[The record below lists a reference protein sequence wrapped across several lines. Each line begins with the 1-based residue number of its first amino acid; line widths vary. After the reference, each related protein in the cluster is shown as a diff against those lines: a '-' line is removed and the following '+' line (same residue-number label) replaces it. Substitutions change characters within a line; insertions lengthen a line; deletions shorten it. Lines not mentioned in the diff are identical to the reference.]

1 MISTL
6 LLQAAPPPSAA
17 PPSAAPPS
25 AAPPPSAAAPTGSGA
40 TTAPGSPSASGP
52 FGALCGGGQ
61 GSFPLMMIM
70 MIAVFYFILIRPQQ
84 KKQKETDSWLKSLK
98 KGDEVVTSGGV
109 IGRISGL
116 TDNTVT
122 LEVQEK
128 VRIKVLRSSVS
139 GKAPGTA
146 AAATTETEK
155 K

>member
-1 MISTL
+1 MIATL

-25 AAPPPSAAAPTGSGA
+25 AAPPPSAAAPPGSGA

-84 KKQKETDSWLKSLK
+84 KKQKEQDSWLKSLK
-98 KGDEVVTSGGV
+98 KGDEVVTTGGV

-128 VRIKVLRSSVS
+128 VRLKVLRSHIA
-139 GKAPGTA
+139 GKPPAAGQPAP
-146 AAATTETEK
+146 EPEK

>member
-1 MISTL
+1 MIATL

-25 AAPPPSAAAPTGSGA
+25 AAPPPSAAGPAGSGS
-40 TTAPGSPSASGP
+40 TTAPGSPSAGGP

-84 KKQKETDSWLKSLK
+84 KKQKEQDSWLKSLK
-98 KGDEVVTSGGV
+98 KGDDVVTSGGL

-139 GKAPGTA
+139 GKAPG
-146 AAATTETEK
+146 AAATTTVLDMK
-155 K
+155 

>member
-1 MISTL
+1 MVQTL
-6 LLQAAPPPSAA
+6 LMQAAAPPPSAA
-17 PPSAAPPS
+17 PSSSPPS
-25 AAPPPSAAAPTGSGA
+25 APAPSAPAGTGS
-40 TTAPGSPSASGP
+40 TQAPGSPQGGGGP
-52 FGALCGGGQ
+52 LGALCGGGP
-61 GSFPLMMIM
+61 GSMPLFMIM

-84 KKQKETDSWLKSLK
+84 KKQKEQDNWLKSLK

-109 IGRISGL
+109 IGKISGL

-139 GKAPGTA
+139 GKAPG
-146 AAATTETEK
+146 AATTTTEPEK

>member
-6 LLQAAPPPSAA
+6 LLQAAPPSAA

-25 AAPPPSAAAPTGSGA
+25 AAPPPSAPAGSGA
-40 TTAPGSPSASGP
+40 TQVPGSPAPSG
-52 FGALCGGGQ
+52 GLGGCAQGQ
-61 GSFPLMMIM
+61 GSFPLMMIL

-84 KKQKETDSWLKSLK
+84 KKQKEQDTWLKSLK

-139 GKAPGTA
+139 GKAPG
-146 AAATTETEK
+146 AATTTTEPEK

>member
-6 LLQAAPPPSAA
+6 LMQAAAPPPSAA

-25 AAPPPSAAAPTGSGA
+25 SAPAATGSGTQA
-40 TTAPGSPSASGP
+40 PSGPAPGGP

-84 KKQKETDSWLKSLK
+84 KKQKEQDAWIKSLK

-139 GKAPGTA
+139 GKAPG
-146 AAATTETEK
+146 AATTTTEPEK